1 MKDKNPKKPRVV
13 RQKLSTYERVIKKK
27 FIIGKRKAPL
37 IRILIGF
44 VIGVLFASFFSVD
57 LKDAILYYFNLFIY
71 SIEN

>member
-1 MKDKNPKKPRVV
+1 
-13 RQKLSTYERVIKKK
+13 
-27 FIIGKRKAPL
+27 L